1 MTKKEKPQKTLEE
14 RSNEVENLMN
24 QFLDLGISIEH
35 PNTQEFIKIAKQF
48 KEIGQ
53 SMSGTLKFPEYE
65 RKMIYLFSCQPHIQ
79 SNINFKFTGETKPKI
94 TLERR

>member
-1 MTKKEKPQKTLEE
+1 MKVKPQKTAEE

-35 PNTQEFIKIAKQF
+35 PSTQQFIKIAKEF
-48 KEIGQ
+48 KENGQ

-65 RKMIYLFSCQPHIQ
+65 RKMIYLFSSQPHIQ
-79 SNINFKFTGETKPKI
+79 SNINFKFTGDVKPKI